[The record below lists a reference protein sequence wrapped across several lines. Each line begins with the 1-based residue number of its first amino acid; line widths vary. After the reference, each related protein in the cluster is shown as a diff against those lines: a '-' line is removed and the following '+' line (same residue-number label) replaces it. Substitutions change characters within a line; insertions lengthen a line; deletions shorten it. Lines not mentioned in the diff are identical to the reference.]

1 MTIGLPRTKKRREI
15 LAAPKLLKVEATEMQ
30 LSKFTRVLLVGTL
43 TLLYSMF
50 IGGSINNI
58 INRRFPDTEAFIKIF
73 AVGSALTT
81 IGYVAAIL
89 LIVTRNRSSL
99 IFTEVGI
106 AGNALITVKYSDLGG
121 YAWETS
127 SGFITTGQ
135 GSEERKRTLFI
146 TANKGWLPELR
157 YETRFGTSVIASFGY
172 YFTSDQIQNV
182 NEIMARY
189 GIRRLEDRHR

>member
-1 MTIGLPRTKKRREI
+1 MTFGLPITKKRREI
-15 LAAPKLLKVEATEMQ
+15 LAAPELMKVEATEMQ
-30 LSKFTRVLLVGTL
+30 LSKFTRLLLVGAL
-43 TLLYSMF
+43 TLLYCIF
-50 IGGSINNI
+50 IGGSIINI

-73 AVGSALTT
+73 AVAAVLTT
-81 IGYVAAIL
+81 IGYVAAML

-99 IFTEVGI
+99 IFTEIGI
-106 AGNALITVKYSDLGG
+106 AGNALITVKYNDLGS

-127 SGFITTGQ
+127 NGFITTGQ
-135 GSEERKRTLFI
+135 GSKETKTTLFL

-172 YFTSDQIQNV
+172 YFTSDQIQHV

-189 GIRRLEDRHR
+189 GIQRLEDRHR